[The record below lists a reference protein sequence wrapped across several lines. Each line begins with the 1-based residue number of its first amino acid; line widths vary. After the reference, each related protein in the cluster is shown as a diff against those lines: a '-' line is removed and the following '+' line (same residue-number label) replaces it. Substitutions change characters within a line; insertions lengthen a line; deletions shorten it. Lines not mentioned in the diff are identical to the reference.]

1 MGSCADSSTGFHSLQ
16 RQFMEDITMFQNLAS
31 RRNLILISLGLL
43 ALATMTIGM
52 PPKGAR
58 ADEGRLIKGTFSVA
72 FSAMPNTSGA
82 SFCGGTPSGVVVEA
96 HGNGYST
103 LGALSFSLE
112 KTIVGPALH
121 GCLTLTALNGDTLT
135 AIYDLTA
142 GNPNANLFR
151 DATGTLTFTGGTG
164 RFEGASGNAN
174 VTAVFSR
181 IGGTAAPMQGIAFY
195 SVDGT
200 LSLQHGDQ

>member
-1 MGSCADSSTGFHSLQ
+1 MLRNSV
-16 RQFMEDITMFQNLAS
+16 S
-31 RRNLILISLGLL
+31 RRSLILISLGLL
-43 ALATMTIGM
+43 VVPGMTIVLG
-52 PPKGAR
+52 PKGAR
-58 ADEGRLIKGTFSVA
+58 ADEGKPIKGTFSVA
-72 FSAMPNTSGA
+72 FSVMPNTTSA

-103 LGALSFSLE
+103 LGALSFSLQ

-121 GCLTLTALNGDTLT
+121 GCLTLTSLNGDTLT

-142 GNPNANLFR
+142 GAPNANLFR

-164 RFEGASGNAN
+164 RFEGASGSAD

-181 IGGTAAPMQGIAFY
+181 IGGTSNPMQGIAFY

-200 LSLQHGDQ
+200 VSLQQSDQ